1 MANSNEIAIKGKPSM
16 LERLKPEPA
25 HDMPVVGD
33 YLLAPDSL
41 TGPFC
46 LVVRIEHRTVND
58 REYTS
63 IYTKEVSIDG
73 NGQPEQD
80 ERECTIN
87 KEYICGIYHTFEEL
101 RDAYRHVV
109 DNATKPKPQTDAQT
123 EQDDMESS
131 ELVLRPNNVEKTGIE
146 LYKTEAELA
155 RQQQLLA
162 AYLKMEQNKLDRI
175 RTEMR
180 NQIAVVKRK
189 ITRFERLVHRI
200 ELYSGVE
207 EEIVMLQDGAP
218 ADVSEPICLHQ
229 EVLYMDEEVGDWK
242 DQGISFENIE
252 DFDEWLL
259 RDHHLDLFVSKKG
272 LRVFGVRREEK
283 RGGYEN
289 QREHRVYNP
298 FLRFPLNFQNEK
310 TYIVARNGD
319 KVYRIWA
326 DVVIR
331 PLLFPS
337 KDDFQ
342 KLLEQKSWTGRE
354 MDRKEKREQMEDF
367 VDKYSFSFYLIQGLL
382 DRSDV
387 FAPHPKIDLFGD
399 VFNNPAIRFI
409 YDAENKR
416 LPGEFEEFWPFVKR
430 INADITEG
438 SRIIFYKKWAPYG
451 DDRFDKRF
459 QNNYNR
465 RIGETWGL
473 PDKPKSG
480 LYTLKCRST
489 GELCIF
495 YNPKDRICHGW
506 SWRSYD
512 TERKCNLSYEV
523 HPTDV
528 SIINYDALTPE
539 IVEFYLNNRI
549 NRRDYLEIMPMLAEA
564 KKALDEEVGMERAF
578 IMMVKSATHCDDEPR
593 IAELIKRWK
602 LKNKVKRPITS
613 NDTLAFKQIC
623 AWIKSGLN

>member
-1 MANSNEIAIKGKPSM
+1 MANNNELALKGKPSM
-16 LERLKPEPA
+16 LDRIKPEEKKE
-25 HDMPVVGD
+25 MPQAGD
-33 YLLAPDSL
+33 YLLSPDHHA
-41 TGPFC
+41 GPFC
-46 LVVRIEHRTVND
+46 IVTRVEERQHND
-58 REYTS
+58 KTYT
-63 IYTKEVSIDG
+63 IINTKEVSIDG
-73 NGQPEQD
+73 DGQPEPD
-80 ERECTIN
+80 EHESTISM
-87 KEYICGIYHTFEEL
+87 EYVAGIYHTFGEM
-101 RDAYRHVV
+101 RDAYLHAVAE
-109 DNATKPKPQTDAQT
+109 ATRPKPDTT
-123 EQDDMESS
+123 EEQDDAVSQD
-131 ELVLRPNNVEKTGIE
+131 LVLKPNNVERTGME
-146 LYKTEAELA
+146 LYRTQADLQ

-162 AYLKMEQNKLDRI
+162 AYLKIEQNKLDRI

-200 ELYSGVE
+200 ELYAGVE

-218 ADVSEPICLHQ
+218 ADISEPICLHQ

-272 LRVFGVRREEK
+272 MRVFGVRREEK

-298 FLRFPLNFQNEK
+298 FLKFPLNFQNEK

-430 INADITEG
+430 INADLTEG
-438 SRIIFYKKWAPYG
+438 SRIIFYEQWAPYG

-495 YNPKDRICHGW
+495 YNPKDRIFHGW

-549 NRRDYLEIMPMLAEA
+549 NRRDYLEIMPLLAEA
-564 KKALDEEVGMERAF
+564 KKALDEEVEMERAF
-578 IMMVKSATHCDDEPR
+578 IMMVKSSTHYDDEQR
-593 IAELIKRWK
+593 IADLIKRWK
-602 LKNKVKRPITS
+602 LKNKVKRPVTS

-623 AWIKSGLN
+623 SWIKNGK